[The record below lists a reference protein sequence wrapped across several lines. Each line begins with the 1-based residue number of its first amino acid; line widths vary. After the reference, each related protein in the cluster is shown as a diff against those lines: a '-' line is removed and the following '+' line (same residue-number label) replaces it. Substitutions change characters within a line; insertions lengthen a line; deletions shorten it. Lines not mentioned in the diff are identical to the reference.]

1 MQLNS
6 HSSLPSLVEYL
17 KANNDYWVVST
28 KTRLIIVAS
37 AILIVVVLVI
47 VGAVTKA
54 QTSQTNTQVIL
65 NLENGQQYFGMPHVY
80 QGDNDGSPTNS
91 WPVYYGPNNASQYW
105 SHAGIS
111 SNQPVLE
118 LAPAAPPSGWTSG
131 AMFWSETYSGG
142 VVKITFIG
150 TYTGTV
156 SPTADGFV
164 IYLFLKPTKWSISPQ
179 YNYSI
184 PYNSTVGEG
193 WLTYAPAYPSPTGG
207 DVILPQ
213 SSTPYIVV
221 QWDPLWQFAGYTQ
234 SGATGQ
240 WNVYIVSNP
249 SGNNAS
255 ITPNPSPNLGSG
267 YAGWDGIG
275 TGAFQPNPGDRI
287 NITVTYDLSTNTL
300 TGIAIDLNTGQSAS
314 FTLSLSGYFTPPSS
328 GNYVF
333 GLGGAGAGG
342 GAKGP
347 YWALLYVVLMGN
359 VKPSPL
365 TTSTTTPATVTVTT
379 TSIVTS
385 TVTSP
390 VTTTVT
396 STTTFTVT
404 TTSPVTVTTT
414 VFTTSSIIQTVIIAL
429 IIIIVV
435 LAAALVA
442 ITIRRR

>member
-1 MQLNS
+1 MAWRMTKRGRLT
-6 HSSLPSLVEYL
+6 VMI
-17 KANNDYWVVST
+17 VVS
-28 KTRLIIVAS
+28 I
-37 AILIVVVLVI
+37 AILLLAFGLPVTAYGSQNYQNYQVVL
-47 VGAVTKA
+47 
-54 QTSQTNTQVIL
+54 
-65 NLENGQQYFGMPHVY
+65 NLLNGQQYFGVPHVY
-80 QGDNDGSPTNS
+80 QGDNNGAPTS
-91 WPVYYGPNNASQYW
+91 QWPVYYGPNNASQYW

-179 YNYSI
+179 YNYTI

-193 WLTYAPAYPSPTGG
+193 WLTYAPSYPSPTGG

-249 SGNNAS
+249 SGNNVS
-255 ITPNPSPNLGSG
+255 ITPNPSPNLNGYSSIG
-267 YAGWDGIG
+267 LPYAGWDGIG

-287 NITVTYDLSTNTL
+287 NITVTYNPSTNAL
-300 TGIAIDLNTGQSAS
+300 TGIAIDLNTGQSAN
-314 FTLSLSGYFTPPSS
+314 FTLNLGNYYTPPSS
-328 GNYVF
+328 GSYVF
-333 GLGGAGAGG
+333 GVGGAGAGG

-347 YWALLYVVLMGN
+347 HWALLYVAMIGN
-359 VKPSPL
+359 VKSPLPSPTYYFVNFTEVGL
-365 TTSTTTPATVTVTT
+365 
-379 TSIVTS
+379 
-385 TVTSP
+385 SP
-390 VTTTVT
+390 CTAWVAAAVA
-396 STTTFTVT
+396 V
-404 TTSPVTVTTT
+404 
-414 VFTTSSIIQTVIIAL
+414 
-429 IIIIVV
+429 IVV
-435 LAAALVA
+435 LVLIIVLLMG
-442 ITIRRR
+442 RRSKQ